1 MTDAQQTIKEVD
13 YEQPQN
19 EGQGDSSAGSVC
31 ATKHAWAR
39 VPVEPGPA
47 ERAALKDKIRR
58 LLKEKNAV
66 MVSHYY
72 VHPDLQDL
80 AEETGGIVSDSLE
93 MARFGRDHAATTLV
107 VSGVRFMGETSKIL
121 SPEKRVLMPDLDATC
136 SLDLGCPVDEFS
148 AFCDAHPDRT
158 VVVYANTSAAVKA
171 RSDWLVTSSCALDI
185 VKALK
190 EQGKKILWAPD
201 RHLGG
206 YIQRET
212 GADMVMWGGSC
223 IVHDEFK
230 AFELEELLREH
241 PGAKV
246 LVHPESPA
254 AVVALADAVGSTSG
268 ILKAAREMDA
278 KEFIVATDNGMMHKL
293 RTLNP
298 GKTFLEAPT
307 AGNSATCKSCAHCPW
322 MAMNGLADVA
332 RVLETGANEIHVD
345 PALGQRARLPIDRM
359 LAFTAALKQGP
370 VPGRLVAQIGAA

>member
-1 MTDAQQTIKEVD
+1 MNTSVIDVE
-13 YEQPQN
+13 YEQPLKRLDRAA
-19 EGQGDSSAGSVC
+19 EDGGSVC

-39 VPVEPGPA
+39 VPLEPAPA
-47 ERAALKDKIRR
+47 ERARLKESIRQ

-93 MARFGRDHAATTLV
+93 MARFGRDHPATTLV

-121 SPEKRVLMPDLDATC
+121 SPHKRVLMPDLDATC
-136 SLDLGCPVDEFS
+136 SLDLGCPIAEFR

-158 VVVYANTSAAVKA
+158 VVVYANTSAEVKA
-171 RSDWLVTSSCALDI
+171 RADWLVTSSCALDI
-185 VKALK
+185 VRALK
-190 EQGKKILWAPD
+190 DKGHKILWAPD

-230 AFELEELLREH
+230 GFELEALMKEH
-241 PGAKV
+241 PQAKV
-246 LVHPESPA
+246 LVHPESPE

-268 ILKAAREMDA
+268 ILKAAKEMA
-278 KEFIVATDNGMMHKL
+278 AREFIVATDNGMMHKL

-298 GKTFLEAPT
+298 GKVFYEAPT

-322 MAMNGLADVA
+322 MAMNGLAGLA
-332 RVLETGANEIHVD
+332 HVLETGTNEIQVD
-345 PALGQRARLPIDRM
+345 PQLGLRARVPIDRM
-359 LAFTAALKQGP
+359 LAFTSAQKGGHDAGSL
-370 VPGRLVAQIGAA
+370 VPRIGAA